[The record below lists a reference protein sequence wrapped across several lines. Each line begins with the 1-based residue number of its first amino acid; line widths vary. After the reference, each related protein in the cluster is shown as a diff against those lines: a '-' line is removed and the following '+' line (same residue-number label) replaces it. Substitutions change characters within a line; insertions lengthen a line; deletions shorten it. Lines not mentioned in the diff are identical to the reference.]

1 MTTIK
6 DSITSEIIKLKLSQ
20 LATQALIE
28 EVNLSPK
35 PGLVDRFNNGTHR
48 DLTLQLME
56 TSAYALQD
64 SFQQMAE
71 AAWNKNPS
79 QQLRE
84 QLAAIGRYG
93 EEKMLKATGN
103 VNTHR
108 GAIWAIGLLTAAASI
123 ELSKKEANDFDLS
136 EILATAGQIAS
147 FEDRY
152 LPKQNTNGS
161 SVRIKYSVRSAREE
175 AQLGFPS
182 IAKTALNAWK
192 MYDHCSS
199 DTQRLHVLLA
209 LMSQVDDTC
218 ILHRSDMQVLKEIQY
233 RSKFILQNGGL
244 TSRQNWKLYFDL
256 DDYITH
262 HWVSPGGSADLLAA
276 TIYLQK
282 IKQYF

>member
-1 MTTIK
+1 MITIR
-6 DSITSEIIKLKLSQ
+6 DVNTAEITAVKLSQ

-35 PGLVDRFNNGTHR
+35 PGLVDRLNNGTHR

-64 SFQQMAE
+64 SFRQMAA
-71 AAWNKNPS
+71 AAWNKKPS

-93 EEKMLKATGN
+93 EQKMLRATGK

-108 GAIWAIGLLTAAASI
+108 GAIWAIGLLTAATAMVMSEKDMI
-123 ELSKKEANDFDLS
+123 EPDLK
-136 EILATAGQIAS
+136 EILIIAGQIAS

-152 LPKQNTNGS
+152 LPKQSTNGS
-161 SVRIKYSVRSAREE
+161 KVRIKYNVRSAREE
-175 AQLGFPS
+175 AELGFPT
-182 IAKTALNAWK
+182 IAETALNAWERYSHFPHD
-192 MYDHCSS
+192 M
-199 DTQRLHVLLA
+199 QQLHVLLA
-209 LMSQVDDTC
+209 LMSEVDDTC

-244 TSRQNWKLYFDL
+244 NTRQNWQLYFDL